1 MRGRRVLFIFLS
13 CCLFLLSAGCWDLKD
28 IEKLSFVRGVGIDE
42 EDQKGVKL
50 TYQNLVPKMGGTQEA
65 DSPGYVNVV
74 SKGKNVLEA
83 VSNVALKD
91 PPIYSDHLKIFLFGK
106 DQAEHHDIQGTLNH
120 FIRDDEVRRSSY
132 LLVSRGDAS
141 KVINQKLKS
150 QQKVPVEHIFETSKN
165 RNFNGKILLPT
176 RIGRASDYF
185 QMGVSFLVQSV
196 DAIDG
201 ELIYDGAGIIH
212 GKNRKLIGFIPAKDV
227 QSLNW
232 VMDRISGGVVPATY
246 KGFPITYE
254 IKKAKTKI
262 EPYLKDGHI
271 SFKIIVNTNGKLS
284 EDQYPAENSYDEQY
298 IQRFERLFANK
309 IKQRIQKAVH
319 HVQKEVGVDP
329 IFLSRQFRIKY
340 PDYWE
345 KHRDEWDALFQ
356 EAEIEYDVKV
366 SILNFGAEGSTKSF
380 KW

>member
-13 CCLFLLSAGCWDLKD
+13 CCLILLSSGCWDLKD

-42 EDQKGVKL
+42 EDENGVKL
-50 TYQNLVPKMGGTQEA
+50 TYQNLVPKTGGTQEA

-106 DQAEHHDIQGTLNH
+106 NQAEHHDIQGTLNH

-132 LLVSRGDAS
+132 LLVSRNDAS

-165 RNFNGKILLPT
+165 RSFNGKILLPT

-185 QMGVSFLVQSV
+185 QMGISFLVQSV
-196 DAIDG
+196 DAING
-201 ELIYDGAGIIH
+201 ELIYDGAGIID
-212 GKNRKLIGFIPAKDV
+212 GKTRKLIGFIPSKDV

-246 KGFPITYE
+246 KDFPITYE
-254 IKKAKTKI
+254 IKKSKTKV
-262 EPYLKDGHI
+262 EPYLNNGKI
-271 SFKIIVNTNGKLS
+271 SFKICIQTNGKLS
-284 EDQYPAENSYDEQY
+284 EDQYPPENSYDAQY
-298 IQRFERLFANK
+298 IKRFEQIFSKK
-309 IKQRIQKAVH
+309 IKGHIQKAVSH
-319 HVQKEVGVDP
+319 MQNEVGVDP
-329 IFLSRQFRIKY
+329 IFLSKHFRIKY

-345 KHRDEWDALFQ
+345 KHRNEWDTLFQ
-356 EAEIEYDVKV
+356 EADIEYDVKV
-366 SILNFGAEGSTKSF
+366 SILNFGAEGATKSF

>member
-1 MRGRRVLFIFLS
+1 MRGWRLWLFSMS
-13 CCLFLLSAGCWDLKD
+13 CCLLLLSAGCWDLKD

-42 EDQKGVKL
+42 EDDKGVKL

-65 DSPGYVNVV
+65 GAPGYVNVV

-106 DQAEHHDIQGTLNH
+106 KQAEHHDIQGTLNH

-132 LLVSRGDAS
+132 LLVSRDDAS
-141 KVINQKLKS
+141 KVINQRLKS

-165 RNFNGKILLPT
+165 RSFNGKILLPT

-185 QMGVSFLVQSV
+185 QMGISFLVQSV
-196 DAIDG
+196 DAVNG
-201 ELIYDGAGIIH
+201 ELVYDGAGIIH
-212 GKNRKLIGFIPAKDV
+212 GKTRKLIGFIPAKDV

-254 IKKAKTKI
+254 IKKAKSKI
-262 EPYLKDGHI
+262 EPYLKDGKV
-271 SFKIIVNTNGKLS
+271 SFKINVQTSGKLS
-284 EDQYPAENSYDEQY
+284 EDQYPPENSYDEQY
-298 IQRFERLFANK
+298 IKRFEHIFSKK
-309 IKQRIQKAVH
+309 IKEQIQKAVH
-319 HVQKEVGVDP
+319 HMQKDVGVDS
-329 IFLSRQFRIKY
+329 IFLNQQFRMKY
-340 PDYWE
+340 PDYWDQ
-345 KHRDEWDALFQ
+345 HRDEWDTLFQ
-356 EAEIEYDVKV
+356 EADIDLDVKV
-366 SILNFGAEGSTKSF
+366 SILNFGAEGATKNF

>member
-1 MRGRRVLFIFLS
+1 MRGRRLLLFFLS
-13 CCLFLLSAGCWDLKD
+13 CCLLLLSAGCWDLKD
-28 IEKLSFVRGVGIDE
+28 IEKLSFVRGVGIDK
-42 EDQKGVKL
+42 EDEDGVKL
-50 TYQNLVPKMGGTQEA
+50 TYQNLVPKTGGTQET

-106 DQAEHHDIQGTLNH
+106 TQAEHHDIQGTLNH

-132 LLVSRGDAS
+132 LLVSRDDAS
-141 KVINQKLKS
+141 KVINQKLQS
-150 QQKVPVEHIFETSKN
+150 LQKVPVEHIFETSKN
-165 RNFNGKILLPT
+165 RKFNGKILLPT
-176 RIGRASDYF
+176 RIGQASDYF
-185 QMGVSFLVQSV
+185 QMGISFLVQSV

-201 ELIYDGAGIIH
+201 ELIYDGAGIID
-212 GKNRKLIGFIPAKDV
+212 GKTRKLIGFIPAKDV

-232 VMDRISGGVVPATY
+232 VMDGISGGIVPATY
-246 KGFPITYE
+246 KNFPITYE
-254 IKKAKTKI
+254 IKKSKTKI
-262 EPYLKDGHI
+262 EPYLKNGHI
-271 SFKIIVNTNGKLS
+271 SFKMNVNTQGKLS

-309 IKQRIQKAVH
+309 IKQRIQKSVH
-319 HVQKEVGVDP
+319 HLQKEVGVDP

-345 KHRDEWDALFQ
+345 KHRNEWDTLFQ
-356 EAEIEYDVKV
+356 EANIEYDVKV
-366 SILNFGAEGSTKSF
+366 SILNFGAEGATKSF